1 MSLLNNMLNDLEKR
15 QATAGA
21 GQPLSKDIFLS
32 SLTRKGSNGPMLLM
46 VLVAVAAGVG
56 VWVWINNQKPVAQ
69 PPVAQMTA
77 ANTLPEAN
85 PVPVTPVPA
94 AGNESSPAPPVPV
107 TRAAATEAVAK
118 PSKPP
123 TGTTR
128 QTAKP
133 ETAVRKDSASTAVV
147 ASTRHGNAKV
157 AGKQAATKPVT
168 IAMAN
173 GKATPNSPADLASS
187 FKVVSPQQR
196 SDNFYRQAISLLQQ
210 SRDSEAMHALRQ
222 ALGANPANHNA
233 RQLLAGLLVDAGR
246 NAEASTLL
254 QDGLNIVP
262 GHSGFSMALARLQF
276 ENGTKEEALSTLEQ
290 GLTTAG
296 DDAEYHA
303 FLAVLLQNKG
313 RHGEA
318 AQHYITALRS
328 NPSKPNWLIGAGIS
342 LRAENKMSDA
352 AEAFQRAI
360 DTGELPL
367 EVAQFADQQLKE
379 VHQQH

>member
-1 MSLLNNMLNDLEKR
+1 MSLLNKMLDDLEKR
-15 QATAGA
+15 QTTAGA
-21 GQPLSKDIFLS
+21 GQPISKDIFLS
-32 SLTRKGSNGPMLLM
+32 SPTRKGFNGPMLLL

-94 AGNESSPAPPVPV
+94 AENEPSPTPPVPV
-107 TRAAATEAVAK
+107 TLAAATEAVAK
-118 PSKPP
+118 PAKPP
-123 TGTTR
+123 TGTR
-128 QTAKP
+128 Q
-133 ETAVRKDSASTAVV
+133 
-147 ASTRHGNAKV
+147 KV
-157 AGKQAATKPVT
+157 AGKKAATKLAA

-173 GKATPNSPADLASS
+173 EKVTPDSPADLASS
-187 FKVVSPQQR
+187 IKVVSPQQR
-196 SDNFYRQAISLLQQ
+196 SDNFYRQAISLMQQ
-210 SRDSEAMHALRQ
+210 SRDQEAQHALRQ
-222 ALGANPANHNA
+222 ALDANPANHNA

-254 QDGLNIVP
+254 QDGLDIAP

-276 ENGTKEEALSTLEQ
+276 ENGSNEESLATMEQ
-290 GLTTAG
+290 GLSTAD

-342 LRAENKMSDA
+342 LRAENKMGDA

-379 VHQQH
+379 IRQQH